1 MMVPL
6 HFVPVWIFDIYY
18 FLLKISF
25 ISCYARRKSVHED
38 GSVGFK
44 AGICIL
50 SLRTF
55 WFLCWHLIENR
66 RVLCWGW
73 CRTLGVVLSCNWID
87 GKSTNPYMLWSQEF
101 LTWCRRT
108 GPNFRYVRHI
118 PGFWWCQYFGVFIG
132 NPTYLKS
139 TFGQSIHDQPTST
152 S

>member
-6 HFVPVWIFDIYY
+6 HFVPVWIFEIYY

-55 WFLCWHLIENR
+55 
-66 RVLCWGW
+66 
-73 CRTLGVVLSCNWID
+73 
-87 GKSTNPYMLWSQEF
+87 
-101 LTWCRRT
+101 
-108 GPNFRYVRHI
+108 
-118 PGFWWCQYFGVFIG
+118 
-132 NPTYLKS
+132 
-139 TFGQSIHDQPTST
+139 
-152 S
+152 